1 MSDLPSTV
9 WSSYNNSYFGAAVG
23 QTGPQGQ
30 QGPVGPTGLSVGL
43 PGVPGPAGPP
53 GGSSSGPT
61 GATGP
66 RGLEGPFGP
75 QGNQGTSA
83 GASGPTGPSGDVGPQ
98 GSGGGSGAF
107 LGIPNT
113 VICLSGGTQQSDI
126 FFTNGFPLPGYF
138 NVPAITV
145 SGYLI
150 NGPQSDGFYF
160 NGISRANSNSSL
172 SCNDAGSPL
181 VIASVDLTGGLGPA
195 LNKCPA
201 LMALC
206 SVQIQNQ
213 QNSTLIT
220 TDQALMNIGVQIDSD
235 ATNAV
240 YGGSVYCPAR
250 PILAGFDYNPYIG
263 NGGAAVILISN
274 VDYYSNSQTA
284 NLVIQSQPAF
294 PHGWPGY
301 YAGNFSVIP
310 I

>member
-1 MSDLPSTV
+1 MSFLPSTV

-23 QTGPQGQ
+23 QTGPQGA
-30 QGPVGPTGLSVGL
+30 QGPIGPTGLSVGL

-66 RGLEGPFGP
+66 RGLEGFIGP

-83 GASGPTGPSGDVGPQ
+83 GASGPTGPSGAVGPQ
-98 GSGGGSGAF
+98 GSAGAPGQF
-107 LGIPNT
+107 IGIPNT

-126 FFTNGFPLPGYF
+126 FFTNGYPAGFL
-138 NVPAITV
+138 NVPSISV

-150 NGPQSDGFYF
+150 ADSSITQSQ
-160 NGISRANSNSSL
+160 ANSNSSH
-172 SCNDAGSPL
+172 SSSTVGSPL
-181 VIASVDLTGGLGPA
+181 TIASVSLLGQNGA
-195 LNKCPA
+195 VRLNKYPA

-206 SVQIQNQ
+206 SAQLQSDNASV
-213 QNSTLIT
+213 LIS
-220 TDQALMNIGVQIDSD
+220 TDQSLMNIGVQIDDD
-235 ATNAV
+235 ATHAV
-240 YGGSVYCPAR
+240 YGGSVYCPAKYIVR
-250 PILAGFDYNPYIG
+250 DYNDYIG

-274 VDYYSNSQTA
+274 VDYSSNSQTA
-284 NLVIQSQPAF
+284 NLVSQSQPAF
-294 PHGWPGY
+294 STGWPGY